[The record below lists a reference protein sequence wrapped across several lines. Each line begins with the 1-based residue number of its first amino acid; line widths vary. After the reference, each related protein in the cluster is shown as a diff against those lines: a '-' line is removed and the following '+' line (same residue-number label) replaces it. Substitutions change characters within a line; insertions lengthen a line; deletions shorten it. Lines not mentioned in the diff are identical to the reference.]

1 MQKLKNLTLKQVESL
16 AYTLARNFK
25 GKNVILGL
33 AGQLGAGKTTFAKSF
48 AKTLGVNKVK
58 SPTFTLIN
66 EYPLKNSRLYHID
79 LYRLDRLDQLQ
90 EIGISELLLQPSRI
104 VLIEWVDKFPKLK
117 KLCDINIKFTLTG
130 NHTRNVEI
138 TGI

>member
-58 SPTFTLIN
+58 SPTFTFIGSTGWT
-66 EYPLKNSRLYHID
+66 NSRKSGSPSCYSNP
-79 LYRLDRLDQLQ
+79 Q
-90 EIGISELLLQPSRI
+90 ESY
-104 VLIEWVDKFPKLK
+104 
-117 KLCDINIKFTLTG
+117 
-130 NHTRNVEI
+130 
-138 TGI
+138 